1 MVYFFPIK
9 SQVSYEYEYNRQQE
23 GNTIKAK
30 TSRENPTM
38 QEQNRSG
45 GQEICRQDSGYS
57 TDSCRSSL
65 TDSNE
70 QEISS
75 DSEPSVFQYDGSEE
89 DDDGVSAR
97 IEFLNQKQNIMK
109 RAAEVLAQE
118 ERYEAA
124 TAVWT
129 SNQPPSRPSAMRRE
143 AMSVLRS
150 MGHRSKTSWN
160 RSEGRINR
168 NSRKRKSPKDP
179 AIDFSSVQRLPAAK
193 FSRLETVA
201 TNGENHMSLLSSF
214 PTGIFHQGQWMA
226 KALVWSAPVQSREQG
241 SDDRWQVV
249 SDPSTYSLG
258 LVPPRGISMK
268 NTVDL
273 QQAISISDEAHI
285 VTQATPPFCVV
296 YVNKAFLMIAG
307 CESTETII
315 GTPVESMLQVSQDSF
330 KDQPNEDKGDSSSFL
345 YGIIRLGLGK
355 ACQIRISPVV
365 DQSRQ
370 DVSSSGAFKHLCMS
384 HVLIQISDSLH
395 KPCEPQTTKQKAS
408 SLVAATVSEG
418 QNDDEEDE
426 QNVVL
431 LGTVG

>member
-1 MVYFFPIK
+1 
-9 SQVSYEYEYNRQQE
+9 
-23 GNTIKAK
+23 
-30 TSRENPTM
+30 
-38 QEQNRSG
+38 
-45 GQEICRQDSGYS
+45 
-57 TDSCRSSL
+57 L

-75 DSEPSVFQYDGSEE
+75 DSEPSVFQYDGSDE
-89 DDDGVSAR
+89 DDDDISSR
-97 IEFLNQKQNIMK
+97 IEFLREKQVIMK

-118 ERYEAA
+118 EYYEAA

-129 SNQPPSRPSAMRRE
+129 SKQPPSRPSAMRRE

-150 MGHRSKTSWN
+150 MGHRSKSSWN
-160 RSEGRINR
+160 RADGRTNR
-168 NSRKRKSPKDP
+168 RKDSRKRKSPKDP

-193 FSRLETVA
+193 FSRLETV
-201 TNGENHMSLLSSF
+201 TTKGEKIMSLLSSF
-214 PTGIFHQGQWMA
+214 PIGIFHQGQWMA

-241 SDDRWQVV
+241 SDDRWKVV

-258 LVPPRGISMK
+258 LMPPRGISMK
-268 NTVDL
+268 NTVDI

-296 YVNKAFLMIAG
+296 YVNKAFLLIAG
-307 CESTETII
+307 YDSTETII
-315 GTPVESMLQVSQDSF
+315 GTPVESMLQVPQDSF

-345 YGIIRLGLGK
+345 HGVLRLGLSK

-365 DQSRQ
+365 DQTRQ
-370 DVSSSGAFKHLCMS
+370 DVSSSEASKHLCMS
-384 HVLIQISDSLH
+384 HILIQLSDSPH
-395 KPCEPQTTKQKAS
+395 RSCETQTTKQEAS
-408 SLVAATVSEG
+408 SLVAAMVSEG

-426 QNVVL
+426 QNVAL